1 MDRYSYTSDTL
12 IQLLVWLIQDGENL
26 HQIDT
31 AILSSFLTL
40 ESLETMSFNVLKTD
54 FFLHKLLEAYFECK
68 ILSPLRKRGK
78 RLPSAGR
85 SGGDKSGKGLRHF
98 SMKVC
103 EKVQQKRT
111 TSYNEVITLTH
122 FTKQGADVCQNGV

>member
-1 MDRYSYTSDTL
+1 
-12 IQLLVWLIQDGENL
+12 
-26 HQIDT
+26 
-31 AILSSFLTL
+31 
-40 ESLETMSFNVLKTD
+40 MSFNVLKTD
-54 FFLHKLLEAYFECK
+54 FFLHELLEAYFECK

-111 TSYNEVITLTH
+111 TSYNEVITLTRLLNSEQM
-122 FTKQGADVCQNGV
+122 FVKMVCNMLYDITLFP

>member
-1 MDRYSYTSDTL
+1 MHT
-12 IQLLVWLIQDGENL
+12 
-26 HQIDT
+26 
-31 AILSSFLTL
+31 
-40 ESLETMSFNVLKTD
+40 
-54 FFLHKLLEAYFECK
+54 
-68 ILSPLRKRGK
+68 LSPLRKRGK

-111 TSYNEVITLTH
+111 TSYNEVITLTR
-122 FTKQGADVCQNGV
+122 FT